1 MLGVALLSTGAGV
14 CEVITELSP
23 PFGPGDADGLVA
35 EVDPFT
41 LGRPEEI
48 AGGVL
53 VVMGLVAV
61 RVAPWPWTGTRVT
74 TSVCVAVLPPCAMAH
89 TASVLWVNVHVT
101 PMVNCA
107 LASAYVR
114 KASLGPS
121 TSVAVI
127 K

>member
-1 MLGVALLSTGAGV
+1 LFTGAGV
-14 CEVITELSP
+14 CEVIAELTP

-35 EVDPFT
+35 EADPFT

-48 AGGVL
+48 ARGAP

-61 RVAPWPWTGTRVT
+61 GVALWPWTGTCVM

-101 PMVNCA
+101 PIVNRA

-121 TSVAVI
+121 TSVAVP
-127 K
+127 